1 MEILPDSS
9 PEKIKELQLTLSKF
23 THEIR
28 NPITLVSSEL
38 QLLLSSHPEI
48 AGYREWEA
56 IIENMEYIKELLKEL
71 SDYNNAGRLTLK
83 PTKLDEY
90 LQEIARAFRPS
101 MDYLEI
107 DFKAEISKD
116 LPKLSIDRLKLRQAL
131 FNLLRNAQEAVVPAE
146 GKILFCAQTGPS
158 GKAAISITDNGIGMT
173 LQQQQQIFSPFVTYK
188 KGGTGLGLAIARQ
201 VAEAHGGTL
210 TAASRPGQGSTFTLL
225 LG

>member
-9 PEKIKELQLTLSKF
+9 LEKIKELQLTLSKF

-38 QLLLSSHPEI
+38 QLLLSSHPEV
-48 AGYREWEA
+48 AGYGEWEA

-146 GKILFCAQTGPS
+146 GKILFRAQTGPS